1 MQSFIQTYLNEAKI
15 GRKQSYRNLAVF
27 PLLSGYAADLEYITL
42 DETWT
47 EDLIEV
53 MEKDEAGS
61 VPELKVLNKS
71 PNMVLILDGEELV
84 GAKQSRIVNTT
95 ILVQGKSTTV
105 IPVSCVEQGRWAY
118 ESRAFSSEDRLK
130 QEITSGGGVF
140 GEGAAFNRYRIKM
153 GNFMTHAV
161 GILDGLKQGATQA
174 LRQEIAGLEALLVS
188 SYITLTPTVSQA
200 QNSTQQL
207 TEVQADLENAFLQLV
222 NIGRLLEQERR
233 ELQINS
239 ELVMA
244 RLVLQRLGEGPL
256 SNGRFF
262 SKPRAIKDALKRRQ
276 YISREIRMEAS
287 GSGSEVGVVLTG
299 SPGFQNKQV
308 LDRIRRAE

>member
-1 MQSFIQTYLNEAKI
+1 MNKYLLTLLLALSLAFFPGIARSIERSGEVIREIMNAIDNEMTA
-15 GRKQSYRNLAVF
+15 
-27 PLLSGYAADLEYITL
+27 
-42 DETWT
+42 
-47 EDLIEV
+47 
-53 MEKDEAGS
+53 MEKQGEVLS
-61 VPELKVLNKS
+61 KSRKSLLKALDKDFNTYKAETAPGKRQLLAANLQVTMAKLNAQESKEVQIYLS
-71 PNMVLILDGEELV
+71 TLQGLIP
-84 GAKQSRIVNTT
+84 KI
-95 ILVQGKSTTV
+95 
-105 IPVSCVEQGRWAY
+105 
-118 ESRAFSSEDRLK
+118 DRLK

-140 GEGAAFNRYRIKM
+140 GEGAAFNRYRTKM
-153 GNFMTHAV
+153 GNFMTHTV
-161 GILDGLKQGATQA
+161 GILDGLKHGATQA

-262 SKPRAIKDALKRRQ
+262 SKPRAIKDALKKRQ

-287 GSGSEVGVVLTG
+287 GSGSEAGVVLTG

-308 LDRIRRAE
+308 LDRIRRAEYEWNGRKRQ